1 MSGVRVA
8 VSQPLADL
16 EARWAAEDLGR
27 LGGVRAVCVL
37 GSSARGDF
45 DNASDIDL
53 LALVDDRETA
63 TAVRASFGRER
74 AGRRVQLKL
83 LTEPR
88 LGRLFE
94 RRSTFAVHVL
104 REAVVVF
111 DPLGSFA
118 AVRKRYSPDAP
129 VCDNREGLLIR
140 LELYEDLDWCQG
152 LYLYCLSDLYSIGRA
167 AAYSILGRDSRF
179 EFSGMRTLRAI
190 ERHRPALAGPAR
202 RIAALRPFFL
212 LVERDQ
218 PEALPYPYRDCHQEA
233 SEARDACRTLVQAIR

>member
-1 MSGVRVA
+1 MLGVRVA
-8 VSQPLADL
+8 TSQPRADL
-16 EARWAAEDLGR
+16 EAICAAEELGR
-27 LGGVRAVCVL
+27 LIGVRAVCVI

-53 LALVDDRETA
+53 LALVDNREA
-63 TAVRASFGRER
+63 GPAVRASFGRER

-83 LTEPR
+83 LTESR

-104 REAVVVF
+104 REAVVVV
-111 DPLGSFA
+111 DPLGSLA
-118 AVRKRYSPDAP
+118 SVRQRHSPDAP

-152 LYLYCLSDLYSIGRA
+152 LYLYCLSDLYSTGRA
-167 AAYSILGRDSRF
+167 AAYTILGRDARF
-179 EFSGMRTLRAI
+179 EFSGMRALRALG
-190 ERHRPALAGPAR
+190 HRPALAGPAR

-218 PEALPYPYRDCHQEA
+218 PGPLPFPYRECH
-233 SEARDACRTLVQAIR
+233 SEARDARDACQTLVHAIR